1 MAITSSSLISSS
13 PSPPSST
20 ALMIASSCSFVI
32 MVFFSFVFGWGHGD
46 QATALCSC
54 FLRSSSSSFF
64 ESVSNCEVVI
74 PRSLLFKFL
83 GYSVFGDTPI
93 GPFVRRAVGAQPR
106 ASPPGGV
113 SGFFIFRLWETLVA
127 ERMFLFWGRRNSM
140 TKSAP
145 IAVAVALLLGGTSL
159 ATAKN
164 RGAAGT
170 HRHPSHPG
178 INETTPQRARGP
190 VSPDTP
196 ETSRPANPYYRL
208 SDQYYDY
215 SDPYHG
221 LFNFY
226 AVPPYVPGYTYRHMR
241 MPPR

>member
-1 MAITSSSLISSS
+1 VR
-13 PSPPSST
+13 P
-20 ALMIASSCSFVI
+20 
-32 MVFFSFVFGWGHGD
+32 
-46 QATALCSC
+46 Q
-54 FLRSSSSSFF
+54 SSFASRF
-64 ESVSNCEVVI
+64 TAGRRVGLFYFPTLGNTRGRAYVS
-74 PRSLLFKFL
+74 FL
-83 GYSVFGDTPI
+83 GP
-93 GPFVRRAVGAQPR
+93 
-106 ASPPGGV
+106 
-113 SGFFIFRLWETLVA
+113 
-127 ERMFLFWGRRNSM
+127 ERQHDKISADRGRRGFVAGRNFASM
-140 TKSAP
+140 
-145 IAVAVALLLGGTSL
+145 
-159 ATAKN
+159 AKN

-170 HRHPSHPG
+170 HRHPSHPA
-178 INETTPQRARGP
+178 INETTPPRARGA